1 MTSYTNK
8 KAVIIGGTHGIGL
21 ATAELLLNSGAQV
34 LLTGRSQQPIEAA
47 RAQLDEK
54 AHIIQSDITSLT
66 NIDNLVVETK
76 SIFGTDPQ
84 LDFLFINAGY
94 AQLEPVASVTE
105 ESFART
111 FNTNVFGSFFVAQRF
126 APLIRDGGAIVF
138 TSSVSAK
145 MGFPGMSVYSA
156 SKAAV
161 GSLVQC
167 MASELASRGV
177 RVNAVTPGF
186 VKTPT
191 MGVSGVTSDQL
202 VEFEEEGSRV
212 TPLDRIGRAEEVAR
226 VAVFLGFEATFT
238 TGSEVLVDGG
248 LVSFNKASKS

>member
-1 MTSYTNK
+1 MATYANK

-21 ATAELLLNSGAQV
+21 ATAELLLNSGAKV
-34 LLTGRSQQPIEAA
+34 LLTGRSKPPIETAK
-47 RAQLDEK
+47 AQLGEK
-54 AHIIQSDITSLT
+54 AHIMQCDITSLA
-66 NIDNLVVETK
+66 NIDNLISETK
-76 SIFGTDPQ
+76 AIFGNSPQ

-94 AQLEPVASVTE
+94 AHLEPFASVTE

-126 APLIRDGGAIVF
+126 APLVRDGGAIVF

-145 MGFPGMSVYSA
+145 MGFPGMSMYSA

-167 MASELASRGV
+167 MACELASRGV

-186 VKTPT
+186 IKTPT
-191 MGVSGVTSDQL
+191 MGVSGVTRDQL
-202 VEFEEEGSRV
+202 VAFEEEGSRL
-212 TPLDRIGRAEEVAR
+212 TPLDRVGRAEEVAK
-226 VAVFLGFEATFT
+226 VAVFLAFEATFT
-238 TGSEVLVDGG
+238 TGCEVLVDGG
-248 LVSFNKASKS
+248 LISFQRGH

>member
-1 MTSYTNK
+1 MTTYTNK

-21 ATAELLLNSGAQV
+21 ATAKLLLDSGTKL
-34 LLTGRSQQPIEAA
+34 LLTGRSQPPIGALK
-47 RAQLDEK
+47 AQLDEK
-54 AHIIQSDITSLT
+54 AHIVQSDITSLASIT
-66 NIDNLVVETK
+66 NLVLETK

-94 AQLEPVASVTE
+94 AQLEPFASVTE
-105 ESFART
+105 ESFTRT

-138 TSSVSAK
+138 TSSVASK

-167 MASELASRGV
+167 LASELASRGV

-186 VKTPT
+186 IKTPT
-191 MGVSGVTSDQL
+191 MGVSGVTGEEL
-202 VEFEEEGSRV
+202 VEFEAEGSKL
-212 TPLDRIGRAEEVAR
+212 TPLGRIGRAEEVAK
-226 VAVFLGFEATFT
+226 VAVFLAFEATFT

-248 LVSFNKASKS
+248 LVSFQKGN